1 MRKNKMRKKKI
12 MQETGWATTHF
23 QFSLGHDAGN
33 FIVTQ
38 SWGGRHGR
46 ATGGATQPGW
56 CAVGRC
62 DK

>member
-46 ATGGATQPGW
+46 ATGGAT
-56 CAVGRC
+56 
-62 DK
+62 